1 MLVSYVV
8 FNVVNVVIQTVKS
21 IATIR
26 CGKTVAAIVNAV
38 AFGLYTYIVILMNS
52 DIPLWFKI
60 TTVAVAN
67 LIGVW
72 VVKFFEEKME
82 KEKLWKVETT
92 VAASDK
98 SDLEFTAEKMGI
110 PFNAVDANKWAIF
123 NFYCASKE
131 QTALLKSVLE
141 QFNAKYFVSETKV
154 DTL

>member
-1 MLVSYVV
+1 MFMSYVI
-8 FNVVNVVIQTVKS
+8 FNVINVVIQTIKS

-26 CGKTVAAIVNAV
+26 CGKTIAAIVNAV

-60 TTVAVAN
+60 GTVAIAN

-92 VAASDK
+92 VSASDK
-98 SDLEFTAEKMGI
+98 SDLEFTAEQMNI

-131 QTALLKSVLE
+131 QTALLKSILG
-141 QFNAKYFVSETKV
+141 QFSAKYFVSETKV
-154 DTL
+154 DSL